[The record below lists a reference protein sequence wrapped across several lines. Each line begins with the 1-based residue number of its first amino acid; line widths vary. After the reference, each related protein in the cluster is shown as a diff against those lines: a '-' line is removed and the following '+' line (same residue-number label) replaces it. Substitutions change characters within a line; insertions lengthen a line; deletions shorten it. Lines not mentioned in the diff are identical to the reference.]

1 MTCIGMNRL
10 GLKPQ
15 DDNITHEMIDICWEI
30 IDILCEM
37 IDMLW
42 EMNDNPREMI
52 NI

>member
-30 IDILCEM
+30 ID
-37 IDMLW
+37 MLW